1 MPLISIILQFLGNK
15 HDTQSLRKLSKII
28 QTRKSTR
35 KYRLWDSKLG
45 MLIYEMSFKQ

>member
-1 MPLISIILQFLGNK
+1 MPLISLILQFLGNK
-15 HDTQSLRKLSKII
+15 HDTQFKKVV
-28 QTRKSTR
+28 QDHTTR